1 MFFYILGLVGC
12 QGFDGSHDFQLHLP
26 GDAQSRPWC
35 LTWSLSSV
43 DATRA
48 GVLYVLDV
56 LMNKNH
62 VNTTSDFP
70 PNKDGTYENISKRT
84 DQNHDFSSSVFF
96 WCLILGRGG
105 GIPKPLVLCYPQ
117 KNQPAGWHLTIIS
130 PARGLLDTGSQPCH
144 AHFLLPWLVTET
156 VQHPFLKHAW
166 KNTNLEIKQQ
176 MALILLNVIFLCYFH
191 H

>member
-1 MFFYILGLVGC
+1 MVHSPLVSPIQNATSFLFWHLGLPFFLHLGVGGVP
-12 QGFDGSHDFQLHLP
+12 GFRWFTWFYFQLHLP

-96 WCLILGRGG
+96 LCVWFLAEGG
-105 GIPKPLVLCYPQ
+105 GDTKTASSMSPPKKSTSRMASYH
-117 KNQPAGWHLTIIS
+117 HLTCKGPTGYWTLES
-130 PARGLLDTGSQPCH
+130 VHGMVGDWKGATSLLEAC
-144 AHFLLPWLVTET
+144 
-156 VQHPFLKHAW
+156 
-166 KNTNLEIKQQ
+166 I
-176 MALILLNVIFLCYFH
+176 
-191 H
+191 

>member
-1 MFFYILGLVGC
+1 MDSPLEVSMQNATSFLFWHLGLPSFLHLGVGGC
-12 QGFDGSHDFQLHLP
+12 QGFDDSHDFQLHLP

-96 WCLILGRGG
+96 LCVWFLAEGG
-105 GIPKPLVLCYPQ
+105 GDTKTASSMSPQ
-117 KNQPAGWHLTIIS
+117 KKINQQDGILPSSHLQGAYWT
-130 PARGLLDTGSQPCH
+130 LDTGKCAWH
-144 AHFLLPWLVTET
+144 GWWLKRCNIPSWSMHEKI
-156 VQHPFLKHAW
+156 P
-166 KNTNLEIKQQ
+166 I
-176 MALILLNVIFLCYFH
+176 
-191 H
+191 